1 MMRRVVGLAF
11 ASALA
16 ACNQGSGAG
25 GGGAARA
32 GAGTHYALGRAATD
46 SEVKAWDID
55 VNPSGAGLP
64 AGRGTYASGV
74 AVYAKQCSACHG
86 AKGEGLPP
94 NPRLVGPE
102 PRDFSFATDT
112 KATKTIGNYWPYAT
126 TLYDY
131 IRRAM
136 PMTSPGSLSNNEVY
150 SLTAY
155 LLAQNE
161 VVPKDA
167 VLDAESLRRVRM
179 PARDRFVKDDRK
191 GGAEVR

>member
-25 GGGAARA
+25 GGGAART
-32 GAGTHYALGRAATD
+32 GAATHYALGRAATD

-131 IRRAM
+131 INRAM
-136 PMTSPGSLSNNEVY
+136 PFAAEGSLPPDDVY
-150 SLTAY
+150 SVISF
-155 LLAQNE
+155 LLVENGI
-161 VVPKDA
+161 VDSTLVIDA
-167 VLDAESLRRVRM
+167 TSLPRVKM
-179 PARDRFVKDDRK
+179 PARGRFVRDDRK
-191 GGAEVR
+191 GGEAFR